1 MESNSA
7 TPAAERLIGQL
18 IADTI
23 RLYGANFW
31 RSLPLGIPLAGT
43 LVGLA
48 AIGDVALGT
57 ATLVAGAVLM
67 ALSYVASVAI
77 AYPGRIDRGRL
88 VGALA
93 LATFVFIPMLF
104 LAPLFVLP
112 GVAWFALFGL
122 SVQVIL
128 IERLS
133 LLGSVRRALGLARA
147 DFVHALGA
155 VAALVIVV
163 FVTATAMFLAVRA
176 GSGEVAAVA
185 AFLTLVVTSPVLF
198 LGSALLYDDQVARAE
213 VKSSRKQRPKEA

>member
-1 MESNSA
+1 VESNSA
-7 TPAAERLIGQL
+7 NPPAERLIGQL
-18 IADTI
+18 IADAI
-23 RLYGANFW
+23 RLYGSNFW
-31 RSLPLGIPLAGT
+31 RSLPLGIPLAAT

-48 AIGDVALGT
+48 ATSDLAVGIAILVGGSAL
-57 ATLVAGAVLM
+57 M
-67 ALSYVASVAI
+67 SLSYVASVAI

-88 VGALA
+88 VGAFA

-122 SVQVIL
+122 SVQVVL
-128 IERLS
+128 IERLT
-133 LLGSVRRALGLARA
+133 LGGAIRRALGLARA
-147 DFVHALGA
+147 DFVHAMGA
-155 VAALVIVV
+155 VAALVVVV

-176 GSGEVAAVA
+176 GSGEAAVVA

>member
-1 MESNSA
+1 MDKA
-7 TPAAERLIGQL
+7 AGQPAERLIGQL

-48 AIGDVALGT
+48 AVSDVAVGSVI
-57 ATLVAGAVLM
+57 LVGGSVLM
-67 ALSYVASVAI
+67 ALSYVASVVI
-77 AYPGRIDRGRL
+77 AYPRRIDHGRFL
-88 VGALA
+88 GALA

-122 SVQVIL
+122 SVQAVL
-128 IERLS
+128 IERLPLVDS
-133 LLGSVRRALGLARA
+133 LRRALALARA

-155 VAALVIVV
+155 VAALVVVV

-176 GSGEVAAVA
+176 GSGEAAAVA
-185 AFLTLVVTSPVLF
+185 AFLTLLVTSPILF
-198 LGSALLYDDQVARAE
+198 LGSALLYADQAARAE
-213 VKSSRKQRPKEA
+213 VKSRTKRPKEA